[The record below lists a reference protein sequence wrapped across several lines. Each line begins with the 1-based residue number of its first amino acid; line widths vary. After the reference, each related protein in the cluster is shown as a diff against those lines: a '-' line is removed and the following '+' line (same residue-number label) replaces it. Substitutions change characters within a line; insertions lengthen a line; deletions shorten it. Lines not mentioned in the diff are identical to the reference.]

1 MSKAI
6 SYDVAGYEAFSDRAN
21 DPTLS
26 PNQKAGFPDSYRAGR
41 SADIFADVRAKLPA
55 LNKSGS
61 RFLDI
66 GSGCGEL
73 GQHIMEYCNRI
84 GIVHTIIDSPDVLR
98 HLGNHSNL
106 TKISGPFP
114 QCLQTVPQP
123 LGKFDAILVYSVL
136 QYVFVEGSI
145 FRFVDAAIDLLD
157 REGALLI
164 GDIPNAM
171 MRKRFL
177 ASASGK
183 LYHQQHYP
191 NSPEPPVEFN
201 VPELERID
209 DAIVLGLVARA
220 RAAGLQ
226 AFVVP
231 QGPAL
236 PMANRREDILIQR
249 P

>member
-1 MSKAI
+1 MSRAI
-6 SYDVAGYEAFSDRAN
+6 SYDVAGYEAFCERAN

-41 SADIFADVRAKLPA
+41 SADIFKDICAKLPS
-55 LNKSGS
+55 LNNPGS
-61 RFLDI
+61 RFLEI

-73 GQHIMEYCNRI
+73 GQHIADYCNQTRI
-84 GIVHTIIDSPDVLR
+84 LHTVIDSPQVLR
-98 HLGNHSNL
+98 HLSDHANL
-106 TKISGPFP
+106 TKIAGPFP
-114 QCLQTVPQP
+114 HCLHSLAHP

-145 FRFVDAAIDLLD
+145 FSFVDAAIELLD
-157 REGALLI
+157 RTGALLI
-164 GDIPNAM
+164 GDIPNAT

-191 NSPEPPVEFN
+191 NSPEPLVEFN

-209 DAIVLGLVARA
+209 DAVVLGLVARA

-231 QGPAL
+231 QGPGL